1 MRGRDKA
8 ISNGIA
14 RILILGAI
22 LGAGLVLGA
31 QPAFAQGAVPDALP
45 TLGTKL
51 IGLFV
56 VATLM
61 ESALT
66 AIFNWRLYREFF
78 NGRAVKTLV
87 MALVGYAVVVTFHY
101 DIFQQIVVLSGG
113 VGAGD
118 GVSRLLSALVLAGGS
133 AAVYE
138 VFKALGLRPP
148 VEPEATVRKP
158 PEDKAWVSVRIIRKR
173 AIGEVTVH
181 FDTLADPAPDVRAA
195 PALVGVI
202 GDRQTLWQ
210 RLKSLFFADPA
221 RVPMYGGRTVEAGA
235 SVYRI
240 SLSYTLPAED
250 ADAPPVP
257 VSETIYMGRFAGRSI
272 IDFVRTV

>member
-1 MRGRDKA
+1 MRWPGKT

-14 RILILGAI
+14 SILILGAI
-22 LGAGLVLGA
+22 LGAALVSGA
-31 QPAFAQGAVPDALP
+31 QPAFAQGAVPDVLP

-51 IGLFV
+51 VGLFV

-61 ESALT
+61 ESALA

-87 MALVGYAVVVTFHY
+87 MAVVGYAVVVTFNY

-148 VEPEATVRKP
+148 VEPEAARKP
-158 PEDKAWVSVRIIRKR
+158 PEDKAWVSVRIVRKR
-173 AIGEVTVH
+173 AVGEVTVH
-181 FDTLADPAPDVRAA
+181 FDTLADPALAVSAA

-202 GDRQTLWQ
+202 GDRRSLWQ
-210 RLKSLFFADPA
+210 RLRSLFFADPA

-235 SVYRI
+235 RVYRV
-240 SLSYTLPAED
+240 SLSYMLPAED

-257 VSETIYMGRFAGRSI
+257 VSQTIYTGRFGGRAI
-272 IDFVRTV
+272 IDFVCTV